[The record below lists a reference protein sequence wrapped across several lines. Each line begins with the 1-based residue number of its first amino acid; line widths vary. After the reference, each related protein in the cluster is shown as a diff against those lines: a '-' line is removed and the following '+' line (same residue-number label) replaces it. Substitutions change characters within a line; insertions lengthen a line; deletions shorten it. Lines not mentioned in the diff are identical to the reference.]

1 MTTEP
6 TLDPAKFVSE
16 IRQSGLS
23 IYDPIAIGHPNLWI
37 PTPEL
42 QKLLDEGLHGFSLSG
57 LALRTR
63 SKVVKESI
71 CRLI

>member
-6 TLDPAKFVSE
+6 TLDPEKFVSE

-23 IYDPIAIGHPNLWI
+23 TYDPIAIGDPDLWI

-42 QKLLDEGLHGFSLSG
+42 QKLLDKRLHGFSLSG
-57 LALRTR
+57 LALRAR
-63 SKVVKESI
+63 SKVVKQSK
-71 CRLI
+71 